1 MNYFK
6 NTENDIVTSI
16 ETLFNCNQFIKSHSS
31 SDIPFYTKFVNES
44 QLFADFIYK
53 RMIPKNK
60 QEIIDILLVN
70 DILIKIKKK
79 NRLFGKIKQNFPVV
93 INIKE
98 IIDILSQSQEN

>member
-1 MNYFK
+1 MLFYSLNK
-6 NTENDIVTSI
+6 STEI
-16 ETLFNCNQFIKSHSS
+16 EMLLKIYRKLLELNINPSS
-31 SDIPFYTKFVNES
+31 
-44 QLFADFIYK
+44 FIYK